1 MQLSTIAYSSLFETR
16 TNHQATFQPASKSA
30 RLRATNDTCR
40 TKTMMAFLSKAERH
54 EATAFSRIG
63 YSNPFLP
70 ERLELELQIL
80 GDRFLPGAPVIHL
93 PSNLQGQTVFKNFS
107 LLLEQSRIL
116 VDKMRPRVSAGKC
129 QSDQDQHLYRGTV
142 IFHLYAKHFSIH
154 EVPLVRRASDRPN
167 TIGKSWS
174 QFQKD
179 YDWYLNL
186 PELALPTYF
195 NAAHCFSVF
204 FQLDRAFSHIFE
216 FIIGSSMPIAK
227 LRAAIWES
235 IFTHDMSRYVR
246 GVHQSMGDIT
256 TLIAGKSGTGKELVA
271 RAIGMSR
278 YQAFN
283 PVTKKFDDAEK
294 EPFYALNL
302 SALSAT
308 LIESELFGHC
318 KGSFSGAVSDRVGW
332 LEACGKNGTV
342 FLDEIGELDLSIQ
355 VKLLRV
361 LQTRTFSRVG
371 ETKTRHFLGKF
382 VTATNRD
389 LMTEIGLGN
398 FREDL
403 YYRLCADVV
412 RTPTLQE
419 QLVDRPEDL
428 LELTRFIASG
438 ILIELPDEADSL
450 ASEVA
455 HWVEQ
460 HFGNSYDWPGNIRE
474 LEQCVRNVLI
484 RKSYTPVGRIPAV
497 DPNGVP
503 DRPAQGI
510 DTFVRS
516 LLAGQMTL
524 DEVSELYVTMV
535 YVQLGQYDL
544 AGKRLG
550 VDWRTVKDKVNV
562 ELISKLKG

>member
-1 MQLSTIAYSSLFETR
+1 
-16 TNHQATFQPASKSA
+16 
-30 RLRATNDTCR
+30 
-40 TKTMMAFLSKAERH
+40 MMAFLNKVERQ

-63 YSNPFLP
+63 YCNPFLS
-70 ERLELELQIL
+70 ERLELERQIL
-80 GDRFLPGAPVIHL
+80 GDRFLSGAAVIHL
-93 PSNLQGQTVFKNFS
+93 PSDLQGQAVFKNFS

-116 VDKMRPRVSAGKC
+116 VDKMRPRVIAGKC
-129 QSDQDQHLYRGTV
+129 QSDEDQHLYRETV
-142 IFHLYAKHFSIH
+142 IFHLYGKHFSIH
-154 EVPLVRRASDRPN
+154 EVPLVRRTSDRPN

-186 PELALPTYF
+186 PKLALPTYF

-204 FQLDRAFSHIFE
+204 FQIDRAFSHIFE

-235 IFTHDMSRYVR
+235 IFTHDMSRYIR

-278 YQAFN
+278 YQAFK
-283 PVTKKFDDAEK
+283 PELKRFEDTEK
-294 EPFYALNL
+294 EPFYAVNL

-318 KGSFSGAVSDRVGW
+318 KGSFSGAVSDRIGW
-332 LEACGKNGTV
+332 LEACGQNGTV

-389 LMTEIGLGN
+389 LTIEIGRGN

-403 YYRLCADVV
+403 YYRLCADIV

-419 QLVDRPEDL
+419 QLMDRPEDL
-428 LELTRFIASG
+428 LELTRFIARG
-438 ILIELPDEADSL
+438 ILIQLPEEADSL
-450 ASEVA
+450 ASEVV

-484 RKSYTPVGRIPAV
+484 RKAYTPTCLAPSAV
-497 DPNGVP
+497 LNMVP
-503 DRPAQGI
+503 VRPARGV
-510 DTFVRS
+510 DAFVRS
-516 LLAGQMTL
+516 LLDGEMTL

-535 YVQLGQYDL
+535 YAQLGQYDL
-544 AGKRLG
+544 AGKKLG
-550 VDWRTVKDKVNV
+550 IDWRTVKDKVKV

>member
-1 MQLSTIAYSSLFETR
+1 MV
-16 TNHQATFQPASKSA
+16 
-30 RLRATNDTCR
+30 
-40 TKTMMAFLSKAERH
+40 FLNRAERR

-70 ERLELELQIL
+70 ERLELERQVL
-80 GDRFLPGAPVIHL
+80 GDRFLSGAAVIHL

-107 LLLEQSRIL
+107 LLLEHSRIL
-116 VDKMRPRVSAGKC
+116 ADKMRPRVMAGKC
-129 QSDQDQHLYRGTV
+129 QSDDDQHLYRETV

-154 EVPLVRRASDRPN
+154 EVPLVGRASDRPN

-174 QFQKD
+174 QFQRD
-179 YDWYLNL
+179 YDWYLKL

-204 FQLDRAFSHIFE
+204 FQIDRAFGHIFE
-216 FIIGSSMPIAK
+216 FIIGSSMPIAN

-256 TLIAGKSGTGKELVA
+256 TLIVGKSGTGKELVA

-278 YQAFN
+278 YRAFN
-283 PVTKKFDDAEK
+283 PVTRNFDDAEL
-294 EPFYALNL
+294 EPFYAVNL
-302 SALSAT
+302 SALSAA

-318 KGSFSGAVSDRVGW
+318 KGSFSGAVGDRIGW
-332 LEACGKNGTV
+332 LEACGQNGTV

-371 ETKTRHFLGKF
+371 ETKTRYFLGKF

-389 LMTEIGLGN
+389 LTTEIGRGK

-403 YYRLCADVV
+403 YYRLCADIV

-419 QLVDRPEDL
+419 QLKDRPEDL
-428 LELTRFIASG
+428 LELTRFIARG
-438 ILIELPDEADSL
+438 ILIELPEEADSL
-450 ASEVA
+450 ASEVVK
-455 HWVEQ
+455 WVEQ
-460 HFGNSYDWPGNIRE
+460 HLGNSYDWTGNIRE

-484 RKSYTPVGRIPAV
+484 RKSYTPNCRVPAV
-497 DPNGVP
+497 DLNGVP
-503 DRPAQGI
+503 DRPALGVEA
-510 DTFVRS
+510 FLRS
-516 LLAGQMTL
+516 LLDGEMTL
-524 DEVSELYVTMV
+524 DEVSQLYVTMV
-535 YVQLGQYDL
+535 YAQLGQYDL
-544 AGKRLG
+544 AGKKLG
-550 VDWRTVKDKVNV
+550 VDWRTVKDKVKV
-562 ELISKLKG
+562 ELLGKLKG